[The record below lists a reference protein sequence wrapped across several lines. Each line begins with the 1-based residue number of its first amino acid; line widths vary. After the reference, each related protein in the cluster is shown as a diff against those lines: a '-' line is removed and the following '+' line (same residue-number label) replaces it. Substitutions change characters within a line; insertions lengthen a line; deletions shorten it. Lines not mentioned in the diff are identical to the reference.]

1 MFRVK
6 HVEKKYINKT
16 FRFPA
21 SLMQKLEKTAD
32 ENNVSVNEL
41 MRQCAEYALEDMECG
56 EENAEG

>member
-32 ENNVSVNEL
+32 ENDVSVNEL
-41 MRQCAEYALEDMECG
+41 MRQCAEYALGDMEHG
-56 EENAEG
+56 EDGKL

>member
-6 HVEKKYINKT
+6 HAEKKYINKT

-21 SLMQKLEKTAD
+21 SLMQKLEKVAD

-41 MRQCAEYALEDMECG
+41 MRQCAEYALGDMER
-56 EENAEG
+56 ESND

>member
-16 FRFPA
+16 LRFPVA
-21 SLMQKLEKTAD
+21 LMHKLEKVAD

-41 MRQCAEYALEDMECG
+41 LRQCAEYALGNMERGEDGG
-56 EENAEG
+56 E

>member
-1 MFRVK
+1 MFKVK

-32 ENNVSVNEL
+32 ENDISVNEL
-41 MRQCAEYALEDMECG
+41 MRQCAEYALGDLEHGKDG
-56 EENAEG
+56 KL